1 MSPGGGFLATRP
13 HIGLS
18 VPSWPWHPAAA
29 MVVTEGGPR
38 IDSFSPPRRSRVPRG
53 LFYLLV
59 GGVAVWA
66 LTLSLTNHPSKSP
79 VYAALPTGPAH
90 VSVVH
95 GICHG
100 TDGLGDPN
108 PHRDQVWV
116 DAAPSGAVAMWL
128 PAWNDRP
135 CVSVLTGLNAT
146 NARELA
152 AAVRAAR
159 PPRGDISGGGPAGG
173 PGGQGSVTIF
183 FTYPGK
189 ARAEV
194 VRVFFG
200 VYGGLT
206 APGRDT
212 RVFPDSGEV
221 ALRPAPQSWKQY
233 TGG

>member
-1 MSPGGGFLATRP
+1 
-13 HIGLS
+13 
-18 VPSWPWHPAAA
+18 
-29 MVVTEGGPR
+29 MVTTEGGPR

-59 GGVAVWA
+59 AAVAAWA
-66 LTLSLTNHPSKSP
+66 LALLLTDHPSKSP
-79 VYAALPTGPAH
+79 VHAALPTRPAH

-95 GICHG
+95 GICRG

-116 DAAPSGAVAMWL
+116 DADPSGAVAMWL
-128 PAWNDRP
+128 PGWNDRP
-135 CVSVLTGLNAT
+135 CVSVLTRLSAT

-152 AAVRAAR
+152 AAVRAAK
-159 PPRGDISGGGPAGG
+159 PPRGDISAGGPAGG
-173 PGGQGSVTIF
+173 PAGPGSVTIF
-183 FTYPGK
+183 FTYPGE

-200 VYGGLT
+200 VYGGMT
-206 APGRDT
+206 APARDT
-212 RVFPDSGEV
+212 RVLPDSGYV
-221 ALRPAPQSWKQY
+221 ALRPAPAPWRKY